1 MRIRRTATAL
11 APGVMAALLGSVIAL
26 PAHAAGQL
34 VLIPELPI
42 LLSLI
47 ALFVVFMFPLNAL
60 VFKPIFRALDE
71 RAARIAGARARA
83 DYISAE
89 ADRVLSRYQDSIR
102 AARAEAESKR
112 KSLVGEARVE
122 HAQIAASA
130 RSAAERKVEQARESL
145 KSTLEEAR
153 ASLRDTTQELAR
165 TAAEQILGRPV

>member
-1 MRIRRTATAL
+1 MRIQRTATAL
-11 APGVMAALLGSVIAL
+11 APALTAAVLGSTIAP
-26 PAHAAGQL
+26 PAHAAGEL
-34 VLIPELPI
+34 VLIPELPL

-47 ALFVVFMFPLNAL
+47 ALFVAFIFPLNVL

-83 DYISAE
+83 DQISAE
-89 ADRVLSRYQDSIR
+89 ADEVLSRYEDSIR
-102 AARAEAESKR
+102 VARTEAEGKR

-122 HAQIAASA
+122 HAQIAATA
-130 RSAAERKVEQARESL
+130 RSEAERKVEQAREAL
-145 KSTLEEAR
+145 TSTLEEAR